1 MSIYENTRMGITEG
15 TIPLVGYPDTNP
27 TDWQYLDIIT
37 HPPRVQPKIVVT
49 PKSKIAGMVAWV
61 EDIVLSNGA
70 PAQGGPPIRWRFKIS
85 YSGGAGTGDGTEGDN
100 IGYVATSTWD

>member
-1 MSIYENTRMGITEG
+1 MGITEG
-15 TIPLVGYPDTNP
+15 TIPLVEYLDGVTGSTNP

-37 HPPRVQPKIVVT
+37 HPTRVQPKIVVT

-61 EDIVLSNGA
+61 EDVALSSGA

-85 YSGGAGTGDGTEGDN
+85 YSGGVLSGDGTAGDN
-100 IGYVATSTWD
+100 IGYVATSTWN